1 MKHHLVCFFLSR
13 IKILLTAKRLNKSL
27 QRYLKLTKYFQ
38 IFIRDKAMIETRIGK
53 YTLKLLKDLEI
64 IINGKIKNSIQTMTT
79 LLKFLKNEEK
89 FKDF

>member
-1 MKHHLVCFFLSR
+1 
-13 IKILLTAKRLNKSL
+13 
-27 QRYLKLTKYFQ
+27 
-38 IFIRDKAMIETRIGK
+38 MIETRIGK